1 MSRTY
6 DVVVVG
12 AGSAGFSAAAAA
24 RDTDA
29 TASVLLV
36 NGEDRL
42 PYKRT
47 KISKNI
53 ATGFAHDQFALRDEA
68 WYGDQ
73 RIERLDGVSLT
84 AIERDVRRLTFDRA
98 ADEVEYGRLVLAL
111 GSEPIF
117 PRVVR
122 SHGRGSFYVLRSA
135 ADGEH
140 IRRRASKVASVL
152 IAGMGVLAVELAS
165 QLRQMGKHVTLAG
178 ATPQLMPRQLNARG
192 GEILEDVLIR
202 SGVKLLFQEEIL
214 SFEENKKRSWN
225 VEMLKHSAQ
234 YDMVVFCIGVVPRSG
249 IAAEAGVE
257 IGRGIKV
264 DESMRTSDEVIYAAG
279 ECAEHAG
286 GRVSHLW
293 HDAEDQGRVAGINA
307 AGGAAVRAATSYRLK
322 CEAFDQYLFSIR
334 KPREPWDYYIDE
346 FEIDTRY
353 YAFYWNTEGRLHGA
367 VMLNDADR
375 AKTLQQAAIEGW
387 ERPRLMSAVGLE

>member
-47 KISKNI
+47 KISKHI
-53 ATGFAHDQFALRDEA
+53 ATGFERDQFALRDEA
-68 WYGDQ
+68 WYRDN
-73 RIERLDGVSLT
+73 RIERLDGVALS
-84 AIERDVRRLTFDRA
+84 AIERDAHRLSFDQGV
-98 ADEVEYGRLVLAL
+98 DGVEYGRLVLAL

-122 SHGRGSFYVLRSA
+122 SHERGSFFVLRSA
-135 ADGEH
+135 SDGEH
-140 IRRRASKVASVL
+140 IRRRASKIGSVL

-165 QLRQMGKHVTLAG
+165 QLRDMGKRVTLAG
-178 ATPQLMPRQLNARG
+178 ATPQLMPRQLNARA

-202 SGVKLLFQEEIL
+202 NGVKLLFQEEIL
-214 SFEENKKRSWN
+214 SFEENKKHSWN

-234 YDMVVFCIGVVPRSG
+234 YDMVIFCIGVEPRSG
-249 IAAEAGVE
+249 IAAKAGVE
-257 IGRGIKV
+257 VGRGITV
-264 DESMRTSDEVIYAAG
+264 DESMRTSDEAIYAAG
-279 ECAEHAG
+279 DCAEHG
-286 GRVSHLW
+286 EGRISHLW

-307 AGGAAVRAATSYRLK
+307 AGGTAVLAATSYRLK
-322 CEAFDQYLFSIR
+322 CEAFNQYLFSIR
-334 KPREPWDYYIDE
+334 KPREPWDFYIDE
-346 FEIDTRY
+346 FEIDARY

-375 AKTLQQAAIEGW
+375 AKMLQQAAIEGW
-387 ERPRLMSAVGLE
+387 DRNRLMSAVGLD

>member
-12 AGSAGFSAAAAA
+12 AGAAGFSAAAAA

-47 KISKNI
+47 KISKHI
-53 ATGFAHDQFALRDEA
+53 AAGFEHDQFALREEA
-68 WYGDQ
+68 WYRDR
-73 RIERLDGVSLT
+73 RIERLDGVTLS
-84 AIERDVRRLTFDRA
+84 AIERDARRLSFDRPGE
-98 ADEVEYGRLVLAL
+98 EVEYGRLVLAL
-111 GSEPIF
+111 GGEPLF

-122 SHGRGSFYVLRSA
+122 SHERGSFYVLRSA

-140 IRRRASKVASVL
+140 IRRRALKIDSVL

-165 QLRQMGKHVTLAG
+165 QLRRMGKQVTLAG
-178 ATPQLMPRQLNARG
+178 ATPQLMPRQLNARA

-202 SGVKLLFQEEIL
+202 DGVKLLFQEEIL
-214 SFEENKKRSWN
+214 SFEENKKHRWD
-225 VEMLKHSAQ
+225 VEMLKHSAP
-234 YDMVVFCIGVVPRSG
+234 YDMVVFCIGVEPRAE
-249 IAAEAGVE
+249 IAADAGIEV
-257 IGRGIKV
+257 GRGIRV
-264 DESMRTSDEVIYAAG
+264 DRSMRTSDGDVYAAG
-279 ECAEHAG
+279 DCAEHIE

-307 AGGAAVRAATSYRLK
+307 AGGAEELVATSYRLK
-322 CEAFDQYLFSIR
+322 CEAFDQYLFSMR
-334 KPREPWDYYIDE
+334 KPREPWDFHIDE
-346 FEIDTRY
+346 FEIEARY
-353 YAFYWNTEGRLHGA
+353 YAFYWDTEGRLYGA

-375 AKTLQQAAIEGW
+375 AETLRQAVSEGW
-387 ERPRLMSAVGLE
+387 DRTRVLSAVDLS